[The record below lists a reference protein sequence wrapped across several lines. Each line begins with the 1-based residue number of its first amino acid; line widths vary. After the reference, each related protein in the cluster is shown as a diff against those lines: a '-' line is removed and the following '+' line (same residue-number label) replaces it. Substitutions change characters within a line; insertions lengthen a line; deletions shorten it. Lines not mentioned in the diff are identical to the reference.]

1 MVLQRILIVVLILF
15 VVWRLLAM
23 WGRRMRGAQPG
34 ADSYSRF
41 NPQQRR
47 QRRDQFRQP
56 PEALVACDVC
66 GTMIPVGR
74 ALFADGDRKVCG
86 PECRARLERG
96 DG

>member
-1 MVLQRILIVVLILF
+1 MLQRILIVVLILF

-47 QRRDQFRQP
+47 QRRDGKDLDATRQP
-56 PEALVACDVC
+56 ASA
-66 GTMIPVGR
+66 GR
-74 ALFADGDRKVCG
+74 GKDW
-86 PECRARLERG
+86 
-96 DG
+96 

>member
-47 QRRDQFRQP
+47 QRREQFRQP
-56 PEALVACDVC
+56 PEALVSCDVC

-74 ALFADGDRKVCG
+74 ALTAIGGGRVCG
-86 PECRARLERG
+86 DECRARLDRG
-96 DG
+96 EA

>member
-1 MVLQRILIVVLILF
+1 MVLQRIVLLVVLLF
-15 VVWRLLAM
+15 VVWRLLAA

-47 QRRDQFRQP
+47 QRREQFRQP
-56 PEALVACDVC
+56 PEALVTCDVC
-66 GTMIPVGR
+66 GTMIPAGR
-74 ALFADGDRKVCG
+74 ALSAAGERHVCG

-96 DG
+96 DA